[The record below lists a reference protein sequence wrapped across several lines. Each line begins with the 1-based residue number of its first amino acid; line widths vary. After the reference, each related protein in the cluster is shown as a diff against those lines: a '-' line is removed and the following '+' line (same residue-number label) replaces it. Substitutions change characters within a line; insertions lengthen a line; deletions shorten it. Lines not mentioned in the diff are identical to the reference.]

1 MANYTK
7 ATDFAAKDG
16 LTSGD
21 PAKIVK
27 GTEIDDEFNAI
38 VTAVNSKA
46 NVNSPAFT
54 GVPTAPTA
62 ASGTSNTQV
71 ATTAFTTAAV
81 NALVVGTSAI
91 ADDAVT
97 TAKIAPTGVTAGT
110 YGSATQIPS
119 IAINAEGQV
128 TSATTN
134 TITIDEP
141 IGVGQTWQSVSRAV
155 NTNYTND
162 TGRPIQV
169 SAGIYYGYDGT
180 QAAAVVGGVT
190 ICTMRVYSCCG
201 VAVSVDYPISFIV
214 PAGATYRINGGA
226 VRAWAELR

>member
-119 IAINAEGQV
+119 IAVNAEGQV